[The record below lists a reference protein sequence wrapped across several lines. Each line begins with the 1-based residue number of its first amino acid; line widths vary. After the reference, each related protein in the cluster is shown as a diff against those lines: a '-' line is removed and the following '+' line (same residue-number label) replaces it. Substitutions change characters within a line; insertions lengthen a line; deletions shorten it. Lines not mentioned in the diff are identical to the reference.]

1 MRHGV
6 IKRTSEAKYARTMH
20 SADKKTVVSQPAFL
34 RQNLAKKRASS
45 LQTNIERDDDAPA
58 DIVRHLSTS
67 LAAFE
72 LVIVPGLD
80 GSARH
85 HWQSRWQTL
94 FHAGDI
100 SFSRANQEIWSKP
113 HYKSWIL
120 TLVSTVKKS
129 RKPVLLIGHSL
140 GCLLI
145 AHAVEQGLLPDT
157 VVGALLVAPADVE
170 NGPEH
175 DLSRVAAFSPVALSP
190 LPFPALVVGS
200 RNDPW
205 LSVTR
210 ARMLARHWNASF
222 VDAGRKG
229 HIGNQSDLGYW
240 LDGLM
245 FLDRLAQ
252 TVLVE
257 TTGLRHPHKKHYN
270 RWTGNLG

>member
-1 MRHGV
+1 MRHNV
-6 IKRTSEAKYARTMH
+6 IKRTSEARYARTTH
-20 SADKKTVVSQPAFL
+20 STGKNKVASQFAFL
-34 RQNLAKKRASS
+34 RQNSAKQRASS
-45 LQTNIERDDDAPA
+45 PQTNIECDDDMSA

-85 HWQSRWQTL
+85 HWQSCWQTL
-94 FHAGDI
+94 FYAGDI
-100 SFSRANQEIWSKP
+100 SFSTVNQKIWSKP

-145 AHAVEQGLLPDT
+145 AHAVEQGVLPNT

-170 NGPEH
+170 NGPEQ
-175 DLSRVAAFSPVALSP
+175 DRSRVAAFSPVPLSP
-190 LPFPALVVGS
+190 LPFPTLVVGS

-222 VDAGRKG
+222 IDAGLKG
-229 HIGNQSDLGYW
+229 HIGNQSHVGYW

-252 TVLVE
+252 TALIE
-257 TTGLRHPHKKHYN
+257 KTGLRRFHK
-270 RWTGNLG
+270 RILQ